1 LKVYLG
7 SKAAETA
14 KFVDNFDKFFDC
26 LNVDNFNSGHTKRK
40 PFLEP
45 YRAADDFR
53 IKWLKDFLLYL
64 DEWEKSVQAR
74 PGYDN
79 KQKKQ
84 MILSAETLLGIRM
97 TGKISYKVTDVRNY
111 SVFLSFYSDIIH
123 RAGAIHI

>member
-1 LKVYLG
+1 MKVYLG

-84 MILSAETLLGIRM
+84 MILSAETLSKRKSKRQSNCIQLYPSSAR
-97 TGKISYKVTDVRNY
+97 
-111 SVFLSFYSDIIH
+111 IH
-123 RAGAIHI
+123 RHYVLSIPCIQP